1 MKEYFREVLNWEN
14 KVETKEIREGLVNWL
29 RNRLML
35 KLDHS
40 TRKRDETM
48 KKNEKGT
55 KDGSNTSRTA
65 EGRVRNSK
73 GEIV

>member
-40 TRKRDETM
+40 TRKRDETIKKM
-48 KKNEKGT
+48 KRVPRM
-55 KDGSNTSRTA
+55 DQILA
-65 EGRVRNSK
+65 ELLK
-73 GEIV
+73 AE